1 MEQKYILNE
10 EDVRNLSPEQK
21 NEYNHFL
28 GTVRD
33 SGIVYQAQL
42 QKFDEILQQQYR
54 SDVLFNPNSL
64 ERYPEILAKNINS
77 VIDTITQFRNN
88 AINDKGGFEQFGFQ
102 KINEGLDVLKKF
114 VETKLQSPHYQN
126 SIGYSDLKSVLPR
139 IDQLKSQI
147 SQDMNFYQGYYD
159 EKISAIA
166 NYKSKKEAY
175 DRLSLFGKF
184 AARINGKKK
193 ELTEAQQKKNYYNSA
208 RLSSVTQQPGDIVN
222 PCQYDEYLEK
232 QQLEQSTGGMRR

>member
-54 SDVLFNPNSL
+54 SGVLFNPNSL

-88 AINDKGGFEQFGFQ
+88 VINDKRVFEQFGFQ
-102 KINEGLDVLKKF
+102 RIDEGLDVLKKF
-114 VETKLQSPHYQN
+114 VETKLQSPRYQN
-126 SIGYSDLKSVLPR
+126 SIHLKSVLPR

-184 AARINGKKK
+184 AAKINGKKK

-208 RLSSVTQQPGDIVN
+208 GISSGTQQPGDIVN
-222 PCQYDEYLEK
+222 PYQYDEYLEK

>member
-10 EDVRNLSPEQK
+10 EDVRNLSPEQR

-88 AINDKGGFEQFGFQ
+88 AINDKGGFE
-102 KINEGLDVLKKF
+102 
-114 VETKLQSPHYQN
+114 
-126 SIGYSDLKSVLPR
+126 
-139 IDQLKSQI
+139 
-147 SQDMNFYQGYYD
+147 
-159 EKISAIA
+159 
-166 NYKSKKEAY
+166 
-175 DRLSLFGKF
+175 
-184 AARINGKKK
+184 
-193 ELTEAQQKKNYYNSA
+193 
-208 RLSSVTQQPGDIVN
+208 
-222 PCQYDEYLEK
+222 
-232 QQLEQSTGGMRR
+232 